1 MNSDASAGRRLTP
14 TTALVAVLA
23 VLAALLGTSVAT
35 VSATAGAAVAAT
47 STATPAAASGSL
59 NYGPAPWWQGNC
71 DADHWKSVASKLGW
85 TGVGSHPLGASYLGI
100 SVCGPRPFVD
110 GSPDVIWGRSG
121 WGESEWQCV
130 ELAQRFMAQVY
141 GTRAFQANGAD
152 VVAHYDANLYGG
164 GLVKITNGT
173 TGVAPQPGDI
183 VSMRTTAGPYGHVTV
198 VVRTSI
204 DATGTGTVTMLSQ
217 NDSSDGWRTL
227 PIVKWRLG
235 NQGSLVPYGWLHD
248 PLGRGNPLGEGQFVS
263 VRGNP
268 QVYVIVGGAA
278 IKVTNWANYG
288 GAQHITIIDQPQFDS
303 FVAYPTNGTYVQ
315 DITTKKVYRTAGGTP
330 LLVSSTDQS
339 KLPLWGTAPVVPLEH
354 RAFVT
359 HDRLRTMPMDHTQI
373 CRVDDGTCYVIVG
386 GAPLR
391 VPAANAATT
400 PGWNP
405 TRSILVSGG
414 EFSAWVN
421 MRKVPVNGT
430 FVCDAATAACYRVA
444 GGAPLLMGAKDP
456 AVPGFNASTVVRVP
470 HYEFTSFVH
479 LARTPAD
486 GTVLCPTGDRV
497 CYVVAGH
504 APIAIARSTTPVV
517 PYTAAVVVARTE
529 LTHPVHLAAKPV
541 DGTLLRAAQSQA
553 VYAVHAGV
561 AVLQPAST
569 TTTSATN
576 PTPVTIDQT
585 AIDNAGLTGAWSHL
599 ASLPPT
605 MSLIAPRVLV
615 TTARTT
621 TVSWKAPVASSA
633 VTTYDV
639 RVQRWNAL
647 GASSAWQ
654 PLATG
659 IAATSTTATLSNG
672 VTSCFSVRAH
682 NRAGQTG
689 PWSTG
694 ACSVRPIDD
703 TRADALTAGK
713 RPWTTATNAAFFGGT
728 ALTTSKHGAVWTLSS
743 ATFRRIGVLAT
754 AMPNGG
760 SVLVLVNGKSIGT
773 VKLANSTVAYKTY
786 IEIPRLVLTTGSIS
800 LVVSSPD
807 GHPVQ
812 IDGLVLSRA

>member
-14 TTALVAVLA
+14 KTALVAVLA

-35 VSATAGAAVAAT
+35 VWATAGAAVAAT

-164 GLVKITNGT
+164 GLVKIANGT
-173 TGVAPQPGDI
+173 VGVAPQPGDI

-204 DATGTGTVTMLSQ
+204 DSTGTGTVTMLSQ
-217 NDSSDGWRTL
+217 NDSVDGWRTL
-227 PIVKWRLG
+227 PITKWRLG

-248 PLGRGNPLGEGQFVS
+248 PLGRGNPLGDGQFITL
-263 VRGNP
+263 RGYN
-268 QVYVIVGGAA
+268 QVYRIAGGAP
-278 IKVTNWANYG
+278 IKVTSWAPFG
-288 GAQHITIIDQPQFDS
+288 GSQHVTVIDQPQFDA
-303 FVAYPTNGTYVQ
+303 FGRYPKNGAYVQ
-315 DITTKKVYRTAGGTP
+315 DITTKNVYRMAGGAP
-330 LLVSSTDQS
+330 LLVSADDQA
-339 KLPLWGTAPVVPLEH
+339 KLPLWGTAPVVAVEH
-354 RAFVT
+354 RAFVV
-359 HDRLRTMPMDHTQI
+359 HDRLRPIPLDHTQI
-373 CRVDDGTCYVIVG
+373 CRVDDNSCYVVAG

-391 VPAANAATT
+391 VPSTDATTT
-400 PGWNP
+400 PGWTP
-405 TRSILVSGG
+405 SRSILVSGA
-414 EFSAWVN
+414 EFSTWVSL
-421 MRKVPVNGT
+421 RKTPSDGT
-430 FVCDAATAACYRVA
+430 FVCDAATGACYRVA
-444 GGAPLLMGAKDP
+444 GGAPLRMGASDP
-456 AVPGFNASTVVRVP
+456 AVPGFSATSVVRIP
-470 HYEFTSFVH
+470 HYEFVTYTH

-486 GTVLCPTGDRV
+486 GTVLCPTGDAL

-504 APIAIARSTTPVV
+504 APIAVARAHTAAVSTTAP
-517 PYTAAVVVARTE
+517 VVVARTE
-529 LTHPVHLAAKPV
+529 LAHPVHLSAKPV
-541 DGTLLRAAQSQA
+541 DGTLLRAVQNGATYS
-553 VYAVHAGV
+553 VHAGV
-561 AVLQPAST
+561 AVQQDAISRT
-569 TTTSATN
+569 TTTSGS
-576 PTPVTIDQT
+576 PVAVDLA
-585 AIDNAGLTGAWSHL
+585 AIDNAGMKGAWSHL

-605 MSLIAPRVLV
+605 MTLVSPRVLV
-615 TTARTT
+615 STARST
-621 TVSWKAPVASSA
+621 TVSWKVPVASSA

-639 RVQRWNAL
+639 RARRWNAL
-647 GASSAWQ
+647 G
-654 PLATG
+654 
-659 IAATSTTATLSNG
+659 TSTSWVPLVTGVAGNAVTSALGSG
-672 VTSCFSVRAH
+672 VTACYSVRAH

-689 PWSTG
+689 PWSPA
-694 ACSVRPIDD
+694 ACSGRPIDD
-703 TRADALTAGK
+703 TRADVMTPGNRAWRTVTNTAYY
-713 RPWTTATNAAFFGGT
+713 GGT
-728 ALTTSKHGAVWTLSS
+728 AIATSKHGATWTLSS
-743 ATFRRIGVLAT
+743 ATFTRIGVLAT

-760 SVLVLVNGKSIGT
+760 TLIVRVNGKT
-773 VKLANSTVAYKTY
+773 VGAVRLANPTVAFQTY
-786 IEIPRLVLTTGSIS
+786 VEIPRLPLTTGSVS
-800 LVVSSPD
+800 LVVTSPD